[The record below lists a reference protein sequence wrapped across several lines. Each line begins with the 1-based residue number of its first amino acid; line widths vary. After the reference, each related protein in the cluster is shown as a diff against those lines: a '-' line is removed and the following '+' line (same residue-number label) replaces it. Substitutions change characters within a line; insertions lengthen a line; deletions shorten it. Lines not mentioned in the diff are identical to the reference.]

1 MGETPHNSPQKYFR
15 PSDRWECGRLR
26 AGLPCSSG
34 PNHRG
39 QCPFHRSSQETNDGN
54 GEKSCRPRRSL
65 WWRRRRIARGL
76 GLLLLGSLLLIFA
89 TGFDQEVFAPGTL
102 SSPHAQILSQQSTE
116 NRCASCHEIN
126 ASESVTAFLAKS
138 FSGHATDRG
147 NQTIKCLECHR
158 QEMPQG
164 HLKSPHDLTIAQL
177 SKITAAQVPS
187 GRLTSVLNLLPKQ
200 TLTESDLGCAQCHKE
215 HQGRFADLTQI
226 SSEKCQACHSNRF
239 DSFTHGHPEFTNY
252 PTSQTSTLAFD
263 HQSHLE
269 KHFSAKKQAFDCRTC
284 HFDASE
290 ASGVGPVNRAVS
302 FEKACAACHDQPLRS
317 SFSDGLIV
325 IHLPSLDRERIEK
338 AGMQLGAWP
347 EEASLMA
354 DGKLSPLLQWLLR
367 GDPKNH
373 SILSRLPSSGAL
385 NDLPLDDPAALQ
397 LQVDLAAAIRDLVRE
412 LADGG
417 QPALQSRFMKATNLD
432 AKDTSNTNAI
442 PTIELAQGASPDIF
456 RNAWEHWFE
465 GSAERQRQAKERP
478 QMPTAQVSFGLPQ
491 SSGVQSEPLT
501 SESKVGSAKVDPLA
515 QDPLAQDP
523 LAQDPL
529 LDEVQ
534 EQTRPQKSDHS
545 IKEESGWKTL
555 SPQTH
560 LPQGGWFLDQT
571 RLAVVYIPN
580 QHADPLLAAWL
591 GLAASYRDRGNH
603 FQEMLKPKVLSTCT
617 ECHKLSVAADRFVS
631 DKGTAEYQQIWQADS
646 THAKTR
652 SFTRFNH
659 TPHLTLPQLTN
670 CTSCHRLATAGMFE
684 PIQLSNCTQCHT
696 SQGAGNSCTQCH
708 NYHIRLEAEPQHSFK
723 SP

>member
-1 MGETPHNSPQKYFR
+1 
-15 PSDRWECGRLR
+15 
-26 AGLPCSSG
+26 
-34 PNHRG
+34 
-39 QCPFHRSSQETNDGN
+39 
-54 GEKSCRPRRSL
+54 
-65 WWRRRRIARGL
+65 
-76 GLLLLGSLLLIFA
+76 
-89 TGFDQEVFAPGTL
+89 
-102 SSPHAQILSQQSTE
+102 
-116 NRCASCHEIN
+116 
-126 ASESVTAFLAKS
+126 
-138 FSGHATDRG
+138 
-147 NQTIKCLECHR
+147 
-158 QEMPQG
+158 
-164 HLKSPHDLTIAQL
+164 
-177 SKITAAQVPS
+177 
-187 GRLTSVLNLLPKQ
+187 
-200 TLTESDLGCAQCHKE
+200 
-215 HQGRFADLTQI
+215 
-226 SSEKCQACHSNRF
+226 
-239 DSFTHGHPEFTNY
+239 
-252 PTSQTSTLAFD
+252 
-263 HQSHLE
+263 
-269 KHFSAKKQAFDCRTC
+269 
-284 HFDASE
+284 
-290 ASGVGPVNRAVS
+290 
-302 FEKACAACHDQPLRS
+302 
-317 SFSDGLIV
+317 V

-385 NDLPLDDPAALQ
+385 NDLQLDDPAALQ

-603 FQEMLKPKVLSTCT
+603 FQEMLKPKVLTTCT

>member
-1 MGETPHNSPQKYFR
+1 MGEAPNDPSQKYFR

-34 PNHRG
+34 PSHHG
-39 QCPFHRSSQETNDGN
+39 QCPFHRSSQEANGGN
-54 GEKSCRPRRSL
+54 GETSCRPRRSL

-76 GLLLLGSLLLIFA
+76 GLLLLGSLLLILA
-89 TGFDQEVFAPGTL
+89 AGFDQEVFAPGAL
-102 SSPHAQILSQQSTE
+102 SSPHAQILSQQSSE

-126 ASESVTAFLAKS
+126 ASESVTTFLAKS
-138 FSGHATDRG
+138 FSGHATGRG
-147 NQTIKCLECHR
+147 NQTLKCLECHR

-164 HLKSPHDLTIAQL
+164 HLKSPHDLNMTELSQL
-177 SKITAAQVPS
+177 TKAQVPS

-200 TLTESDLGCAQCHKE
+200 TLTENDLACSQCHKE
-215 HQGRFADLTQI
+215 HQGRFADLKQI
-226 SSEKCQACHSNRF
+226 SSEKCQACHTNRF

-252 PTSQTSTLAFD
+252 PISKASALAFD
-263 HQSHLE
+263 HQSHME
-269 KHFSAKKQAFDCRTC
+269 KHFSTKNQAFDCRTC
-284 HFDASE
+284 HFDVSE
-290 ASGVGPVNRAVS
+290 ASGVGLVNRAVS
-302 FEKACAACHDQPLRS
+302 FEKACATCHDQPLRS

-354 DGKLSPLLQWLLR
+354 DGKLSPLLKWLLR

-373 SILSRLPSSGAL
+373 PLLSRLPASGAL
-385 NDLPLDDPAALQ
+385 NDLQLDDLAALQ

-417 QPALQSRFMKATNLD
+417 QPALQSRLMKAANLD
-432 AKDTSNTNAI
+432 ATSPSNERTMSNM
-442 PTIELAQGASPDIF
+442 ELAQGASPDIF
-456 RNAWEHWFE
+456 RNAWQNWFE

-478 QMPTAQVSFGLPQ
+478 QVPTAQVSFGLPQ
-491 SSGVQSEPLT
+491 ATPKQDEPLT
-501 SESKVGSAKVDPLA
+501 SESKNDAAKL
-515 QDPLAQDP
+515 DPLAQDP

-534 EQTRPQKSDHS
+534 KQDRSQQSDPSIMNKSRW
-545 IKEESGWKTL
+545 EVL

-571 RLAVVYIPN
+571 RLAIVYIPN

-591 GLAASYRDRGNH
+591 GFAASYRERGNH
-603 FQEMLKPKVLSTCT
+603 FQEMLKPKVMSTCT
-617 ECHKLSVAADRFVS
+617 DCHKLSVAANRFVS
-631 DKGTAEYQQIWQADS
+631 DKGIADYHQIWQADS
-646 THAKTR
+646 APAKTR

-659 TPHLTLPQLTN
+659 NPHLTLPQLTN
-670 CTSCHRLATAGMFE
+670 CTSCHRLATGGMFE

-708 NYHIRLEAEPQHSFK
+708 NYHIPSESDLERGFK

>member
-1 MGETPHNSPQKYFR
+1 MGEAPNDSSQKYFR

-26 AGLPCSSG
+26 VGLPCSSG
-34 PNHRG
+34 PSHHG
-39 QCPFHRSSQETNDGN
+39 QCPFHRSSPEANVGIVETN
-54 GEKSCRPRRSL
+54 CRPRRSL

-76 GLLLLGSLLLIFA
+76 GLLLLGLLLLIFA
-89 TGFDQEVFAPGTL
+89 AGFDQEVFAPGAL
-102 SSPHAQILSQQSTE
+102 SSPHAQLLSQQSTE

-164 HLKSPHDLTIAQL
+164 HLKSPHDLTVTQL
-177 SKITAAQVPS
+177 SQLTETPVPS

-200 TLTESDLGCAQCHKE
+200 TLTENDLACSQCHKE

-226 SSEKCQACHSNRF
+226 SSEKCQACHTIRF
-239 DSFTHGHPEFTNY
+239 DSFTQGHPEFTNY
-252 PTSQTSTLAFD
+252 PISKTSTLAFD

-269 KHFSAKKQAFDCRTC
+269 KHFSAKKQTFDCRTC

-302 FEKACAACHDQPLRS
+302 FEKACATCHDQPLRS

-367 GDPKNH
+367 GDSKNH
-373 SILSRLPSSGAL
+373 FLLSRLPSSGAL
-385 NDLPLDDPAALQ
+385 NDLQLDDPAALQ

-417 QPALQSRFMKATNLD
+417 QPALQSRLMKAANLD
-432 AKDTSNTNAI
+432 AKSASNER
-442 PTIELAQGASPDIF
+442 TISNMELAQGASPDIF
-456 RNAWEHWFE
+456 RNAWENWFE
-465 GSAERQRQAKERP
+465 DSAERQRQAKGRS
-478 QMPTAQVSFGLPQ
+478 QVPTAQVSFGLPQ
-491 SSGVQSEPLT
+491 ATPKQDEPST
-501 SESKVGSAKVDPLA
+501 SESKNDAAKVDPLA
-515 QDPLAQDP
+515 HDP

-529 LDEVQ
+529 LDE
-534 EQTRPQKSDHS
+534 EQKHNRPQTSDQS
-545 IKEESGWKTL
+545 IKEESRWKTL

-571 RLAVVYIPN
+571 RLAIVYIPH

-591 GLAASYRDRGNH
+591 GFAASYRDRGNH
-603 FQEMLKPKVLSTCT
+603 FQEMLKPKVMSTCT
-617 ECHKLSVAADRFVS
+617 DCHVLSVAASRFVS
-631 DKGTAEYQQIWQADS
+631 DKGIANYRQIWQADS
-646 THAKTR
+646 TQVKAR
-652 SFTRFNH
+652 SFTRFDH

-670 CTSCHRLATAGMFE
+670 CTSCHQLATDGMFE
-684 PIQLSNCTQCHT
+684 SIQLSNCAQCHT

-708 NYHIRLEAEPQHSFK
+708 NYHIRLEAEMERGFK